1 LTKVFDSDIVILR
14 KRKVLAMEFMFGF
27 FAGCFTIIGLIWFA
41 VGTTR

>member
-1 LTKVFDSDIVILR
+1 LATITKDGWI
-14 KRKVLAMEFMFGF
+14 MEFIFGF